1 MARDRLD
8 SLDRRIM
15 AALQISP
22 RASWEQLA
30 SALGTSQT
38 TVARR
43 AQRLLQAG
51 CLVIVGLPDPLRC
64 GSGRPVLV
72 QLRTTPGSARQVGTQ
87 LVRRGDARFVALIT
101 GRNDVICE
109 IITPDRQY
117 LTSVLLDEI
126 QVLGGVVETTTET
139 VLRTFKTS
147 YDWSRE
153 LLGEEMVALQ
163 PRVADEAAPGAPG
176 QDLDELDVS
185 LIAALGT
192 DGRRSYADLAG
203 ELGLSETSVA
213 RRMRALI
220 ASGCLCLATL
230 VDPGLL
236 GYEIEVFVRMRVE
249 PSSLETVA
257 AMLAG
262 QPAVRYIAVTTGYS
276 DLACEVVLRDTEA
289 FYRFITASLGSL
301 PGVGNVETDLELQT
315 LKRGFRPPPQASMG
329 SLDGSLPRLRRRG
342 RPVRRA

>member
-8 SLDRRIM
+8 SMDRRIM

-30 SALGTSQT
+30 SVLGTSQT

-43 AQRLLQAG
+43 AQRLLRAG

-72 QLRTTPGSARQVGTQ
+72 QLRTTPGSARQVGSQ
-87 LVRRGDARFVALIT
+87 LVKRDDARFVALIT

-109 IITPDRQY
+109 LIAPDRQY

-153 LLGEEMVALQ
+153 LLGEEVAAL
-163 PRVADEAAPGAPG
+163 EARLEDGGPAGPG
-176 QDLDELDVS
+176 QRPDEVDLR
-185 LIAALGT
+185 LISALGT
-192 DGRRSYADLAG
+192 DGRRSYADLSA

-220 ASGCLCLATL
+220 ADGCLCLATL

-236 GYEIEVFVRMRVE
+236 GYEIEIFVRMRVE
-249 PSSLETVA
+249 PSRLETVA

-262 QPAVRYIAVTTGYS
+262 QPAVRYIAATTGYS

-289 FYRFITASLGSL
+289 FYSFITASLGSL
-301 PGVGNVETDLELQT
+301 PGVENVETDLELQT
-315 LKRGFRPPPQASMG
+315 LKRGFRPPPQPRLD
-329 SLDGSLPRLRRRG
+329 SLDARPPGPGRPSRRR
-342 RPVRRA
+342 